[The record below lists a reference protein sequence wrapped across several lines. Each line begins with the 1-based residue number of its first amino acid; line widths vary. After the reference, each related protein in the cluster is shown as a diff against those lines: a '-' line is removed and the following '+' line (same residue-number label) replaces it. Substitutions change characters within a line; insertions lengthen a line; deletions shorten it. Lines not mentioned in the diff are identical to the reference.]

1 MKELPIL
8 DSGDLTV
15 EIIKREMRV
24 YLVKSEAEYQA
35 LAYRKYT

>member
-8 DSGDLTV
+8 DSSDMTV
-15 EIIKREMRV
+15 EMFKREMRV